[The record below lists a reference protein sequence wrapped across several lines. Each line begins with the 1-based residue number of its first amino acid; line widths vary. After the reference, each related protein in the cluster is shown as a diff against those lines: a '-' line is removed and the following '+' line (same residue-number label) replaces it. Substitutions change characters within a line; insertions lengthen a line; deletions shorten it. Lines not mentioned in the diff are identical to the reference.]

1 MDLNELGERLQMI
14 RKHLGINQNQLA
26 KATHLTQ
33 PAISRL
39 ENGEQVYAS
48 ALLAVLDFYRDKVSL
63 DHLLDPDLD
72 TDDETLL
79 YCSRQELRQRL
90 DRQLTDI
97 AHDLG
102 ESVEQI
108 VALRKHI

>member
-1 MDLNELGERLQMI
+1 MDLKELGERLQMI
-14 RKHLGINQNQLA
+14 RKHLGINQKQLA
-26 KATHLTQ
+26 KATKLSQ

-48 ALLAVLDFYRDKVSL
+48 ALLAVFDFYRDKISL

-90 DRQLTDI
+90 DSRLAAI

-102 ESVEQI
+102 ENQEQI
-108 VALRKHI
+108 AALRKQI